1 MTLFCPF
8 QPVSSTHTHQTTTIV
23 LFLYGLSGTIQPLPI
38 LLSFFTLPL
47 FLLIESRARDP
58 VIPLSV
64 LKSRGVLLS
73 CLAQLGFMAAR
84 WTVLFYAPIFV
95 LAVRGLSPALA
106 GAVLV
111 PTNAGFG
118 LGGLL
123 VGALHIRRA
132 GSFWSPAL
140 GSLALFAAALFAL
153 AFVSTAAAPA
163 GVYTAVV
170 FANGLCTGA
179 ALNYTLAHLLH
190 LSRPEV
196 HFIVTGLLS
205 TFRGFA
211 GSFGTAIGG
220 GVFTRTLRGALTEGF
235 RRLDGNGTVPDGAA
249 REKLITVLIGS
260 PAAVW
265 KDGVLSAAERQVA
278 VLGYE
283 RALEVLYKSAAGVCL
298 LVLAMQA
305 GAGWAAPEGGEDED
319 EEFEGAIAEGDR
331 AMEA

>member
-1 MTLFCPF
+1 
-8 QPVSSTHTHQTTTIV
+8 V
-23 LFLYGLSGTIQPLPI
+23 LFLYGLSGTIQLLPI
-38 LLSFFTLPL
+38 LLSLLTLPL

-58 VIPLSV
+58 VIPLAV

-73 CLAQLGFMAAR
+73 CFAQLGFMAAR

-95 LAVRGLSPALA
+95 LAVRGLSPAVA
-106 GAVLV
+106 GAVLI
-111 PTNAGFG
+111 PTNAGFA

-132 GSFWSPAL
+132 GSFWLPAL
-140 GSLALFAAALFAL
+140 LSLALFSVALLAL
-153 AFVSTAAAPA
+153 AFVSDAATAAP
-163 GVYTAVV
+163 VYVGVV
-170 FANGLCTGA
+170 FVNGLCTGA

-190 LSRPEV
+190 LASPDV
-196 HFIVTGLLS
+196 HFIVTSLLS

-220 GVFTRTLRGALTEGF
+220 GVFARTLRGALAEGF
-235 RRLDGNGTVPDGAA
+235 ERLDGGGLDKA

-260 PAAVW
+260 PAVVW
-265 KDGVLSAAERQVA
+265 KEGVLSVAERGVA

-283 RALEVLYKSAAGVCL
+283 RALAVLYKSAAVACVL
-298 LVLAMQA
+298 MLVMQA
-305 GAGWAAPEGGEDED
+305 GTGWAGPVGAKEDD
-319 EEFEGAIAEGDR
+319 EEFEEAVAEGDR